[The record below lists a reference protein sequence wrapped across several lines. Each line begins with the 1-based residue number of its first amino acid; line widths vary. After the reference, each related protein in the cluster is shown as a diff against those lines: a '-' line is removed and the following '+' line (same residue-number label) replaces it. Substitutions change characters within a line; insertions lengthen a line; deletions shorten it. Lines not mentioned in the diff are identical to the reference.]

1 MAEMFTVDR
10 PKESTHKRIAD
21 ALEVI
26 ALNTGED
33 SSEITDWSSLKRIVR
48 GGFVKKVLQ
57 VGDKL
62 RATKETSLSVTVTG
76 GISAATVN
84 EDTFIAKTGHTG
96 TAAYEFTFDG
106 AAWHLHGEEVELA
119 AYGITA
125 TGTPHAEDTIV
136 VHEVAS
142 DIIFDVVAIDYDVPV
157 NEDLEH
163 SITLLTQDCM
173 HYSAIPYCASQAL
186 FAVAA
191 DQFADGMPAGT
202 YTVNS
207 DHAAYNESTT
217 EDGPVHFT
225 TTLPVPVGGKIRHSS
240 IGQYRGSGYAR
251 SYVLAGTF
259 TTYDAEGTIIES
271 GIATVDGEE
280 GTVLGTTTAQTP
292 SYKVGAHMNYSQR
305 NIYGSNNFQHSAQ
318 QKWRDSDAAGAA
330 SGQIAS
336 WWYPSDEW
344 DMPVKSTMPGFLHGF
359 DPEFIACIA
368 QVRKRT
374 LLHKADRTG
383 AAAYVDT
390 IMRTWAPSMTEM
402 GFGAN
407 DGTYETPA
415 NADGTLATQAAFD
428 MFVGAENVDR
438 IKSYGG
444 SARYWWLRSP
454 YPWNANGVRYV
465 APAGALSN
473 GSDAYYTNGGVAGL
487 VIA

>member
-1 MAEMFTVDR
+1 MAGETKKVVNIKQLDDI
-10 PKESTHKRIAD
+10 KD
-21 ALEVI
+21 VLEVI

-33 SSEITDWSSLKRIVR
+33 SSEITDWSALKRFIR
-48 GGFVKKVLQ
+48 GGFIKKVLQ

-62 RATKETSLSVTVTG
+62 KATKETSLSVTVTG

-84 EDTFIAKTGHTG
+84 EDTFIAATGHTG

-106 AAWHLHGEEVELA
+106 AAWRLHGEEVELA

-142 DIIFDVVAIDYDVPV
+142 DIIFDVVAIDYDVPA
-157 NEDLEH
+157 NADLEH

-173 HYSAIPYCASQAL
+173 HYSAIPYNERQAL
-186 FAVAA
+186 YAVSA
-191 DQFADGMPAGT
+191 DVFPNGMPAGT
-202 YTVNS
+202 YTVNC
-207 DHAAYNESTT
+207 DHACYGGTT
-217 EDGPVHFT
+217 AEDGPINFT
-225 TTLPVPVGGKIRHSS
+225 TTQAIPVGGKIRHTQIGYYRSS
-240 IGQYRGSGYAR
+240 YSRAT
-251 SYVLAGTF
+251 VLTGTF
-259 TTYDAEGTIIES
+259 TTYDQNGTVIES
-271 GIATVDGEE
+271 GLASVDGEA
-280 GTVLGTTTAQTP
+280 GTVLGTTTANSPT
-292 SYKVGAHMNYSQR
+292 YKVGDHMNYSQR
-305 NIYGSNNFQHSAQ
+305 QAYGSNNPFHSAQ

-336 WWYPSDEW
+336 WWYPSNEW

-359 DPEFIACIA
+359 DPEFVACIA

-374 LLHKADRTG
+374 YLYPIDRPDAT
-383 AAAYVDT
+383 AYSDAVWK
-390 IMRTWAPSMTEM
+390 TWAPSMTEM
-402 GFGAN
+402 GFGNN
-407 DGTYETPA
+407 DGVCETSVKS
-415 NADGTLATQAAFD
+415 DGTLATQAAFD

-454 YPWNANGVRYV
+454 GPWHADGVRDV
-465 APAGALSN
+465 SPAGALSN
-473 GSDAYYTNGGVAGL
+473 GGGAYYTVGGVAGL

>member
-1 MAEMFTVDR
+1 MPNTFVVDR

-33 SSEITDWSSLKRIVR
+33 SSEIADWSTLKRVIR
-48 GGFVKKVLQ
+48 GGFIRKVLQ

-76 GISAATVN
+76 GVSAATVD
-84 EDTFIAKTGHTG
+84 EGTFITATGHTG
-96 TAAYEFTFDG
+96 TAAYEFMYDG
-106 AAWHLHGEEVELA
+106 SAWHLHGEEVELA
-119 AYGITA
+119 AYGIVA
-125 TGTPHAEDTIV
+125 SGTPQADDTIV

-163 SITLLTQDCM
+163 SVTLLTQDVM
-173 HYSAIPYCASQAL
+173 HYSAIPYCAAQAL
-186 FAVAA
+186 YAVNAEVFAS
-191 DQFADGMPAGT
+191 GMPAGT
-202 YTVNS
+202 YTINC
-207 DHAAYNESTT
+207 DHASYAENTA

-225 TTLPVPVGGKIRHSS
+225 TTQPVPVGGKIRHSS
-240 IGQYRGSGYAR
+240 IGQYRGNGYGR

-259 TTYDAEGTIIES
+259 TTYDASGTIIEQ
-271 GIATVDGEE
+271 GLTTEDGES

-292 SYKVGAHMNYSQR
+292 SYKVGDHMNYSQR
-305 NIYGSNNFQHSAQ
+305 NIYGSNNPLHSAQ

-336 WWYPSDEW
+336 WWYPSDEF
-344 DMPVKSTMPGFLHGF
+344 DMPVKSTLPGFLHGF
-359 DPEFIACIA
+359 DPEFIACLA
-368 QVRKRT
+368 QTRKRT

-383 AAAYVDT
+383 ATAYIDA

-407 DGTYETPA
+407 DGTYETAA
-415 NADGTLATQAAFD
+415 NADGTLATQAALD
-428 MFVGAENVDR
+428 LFVDATNEDR

-454 YPWNANGVRYV
+454 YPWYAYDVRHVSPTGTLNDSGASNAG
-465 APAGALSN
+465 
-473 GSDAYYTNGGVAGL
+473 GGVAGL

>member
-1 MAEMFTVDR
+1 MPNTFVVDR

-33 SSEITDWSSLKRIVR
+33 SSEIADWSSLKRVIR
-48 GGFVKKVLQ
+48 GGFIRKVLQ

-76 GISAATVN
+76 GISAATVD
-84 EDTFIAKTGHTG
+84 EDTFIAATGHTG
-96 TAAYEFTFDG
+96 TAAYEFIHDG
-106 AAWHLHGEEVELA
+106 SAWHLHGEEVELA
-119 AYGITA
+119 AYGIVA
-125 TGTPHAEDTIV
+125 SGTPHADDTIV

-142 DIIFDVVAIDYDVPV
+142 DIIFDVVAIDYDVPA
-157 NEDLEH
+157 NADLEH
-163 SITLLTQDCM
+163 SVTLLTQDVM

-186 FAVAA
+186 YAVNAEVFAS
-191 DQFADGMPAGT
+191 GMPAGT
-202 YTVNS
+202 YTINC
-207 DHAAYNESTT
+207 DHAAYNEGTA
-217 EDGPVHFT
+217 EDGPVHFAIT
-225 TTLPVPVGGKIRHSS
+225 QPVPVGGKIRHSS
-240 IGQYRGSGYAR
+240 IGQYRSSYDR

-259 TTYDAEGTIIES
+259 TTYDANGTIIES
-271 GIATVDGEE
+271 GIATVDGES

-292 SYKVGAHMNYSQR
+292 SYKVGDHMNYSQR
-305 NIYGSNNFQHSAQ
+305 QFYGSNNPFHSAQ

-336 WWYPSDEW
+336 WWYPSDEF
-344 DMPVKSTMPGFLHGF
+344 DMPVKSTLPGFLHGF
-359 DPEFIACIA
+359 DPEFIACLA

-383 AAAYVDT
+383 ALAYIDVV
-390 IMRTWAPSMTEM
+390 MRTWAPSMTEM

-407 DGTYETPA
+407 DGTYETAA

-428 MFVGAENVDR
+428 LFVDAANDDR

-444 SARYWWLRSP
+444 AARYWWLRSP
-454 YPWNANGVRYV
+454 SPWNANDVRSV
-465 APAGALSN
+465 APSGSLSSSSASN
-473 GSDAYYTNGGVAGL
+473 ASGGVAGL

>member
-1 MAEMFTVDR
+1 MANTFIVDR
-10 PKESTHKRIAD
+10 PKESTHARIAD

-48 GGFVKKVLQ
+48 GGFIRKALQ

-96 TAAYEFTFDG
+96 TAAYEFTYDG

-125 TGTPHAEDTIV
+125 TGTPHADDAIV

-142 DIIFDVVAIDYDVPV
+142 DIIFDVVAIDYDVPA
-157 NEDLEH
+157 NENLEH
-163 SITLLTQDCM
+163 SITLLTQDVM
-173 HYSAIPYCASQAL
+173 HYSAIPYCAPQAL

-207 DHAAYNESTT
+207 DHAAYDESTS

-225 TTLPVPVGGKIRHSS
+225 TTLPVPVGGKIKHSA
-240 IGQYRGSGYAR
+240 IGAWRANGYAR

-271 GIATVDGEE
+271 GLATVDGEA

-305 NIYGSNNFQHSAQ
+305 NAYGSNNFEHSAQ
-318 QKWRDSDAAGAA
+318 QKWRDSAAAGAA

-359 DPEFIACIA
+359 DPEFIACLA

-390 IMRTWAPSMTEM
+390 VMRTWAPSMTEM

-407 DGTYETPA
+407 DGTYETAA

-428 MFVGAENVDR
+428 LFVGAENADR

-454 YPWNANGVRYV
+454 SPWGAGNVRYV
-465 APAGALSN
+465 TPAGALS
-473 GSDAYYTNGGVAGL
+473 SSYAYNADGGVAGL

>member
-10 PKESTHKRIAD
+10 PKESTHARIAD

-33 SSEITDWSSLKRIVR
+33 SSEITDWSSLKRIIR
-48 GGFVKKVLQ
+48 GGFIRKALQ

-96 TAAYEFTFDG
+96 TAAYEFTYDG

-173 HYSAIPYCASQAL
+173 LYSAIPYCERQAL
-186 FAVAA
+186 YAVAA
-191 DQFADGMPAGT
+191 DVFPDGMPAGT
-202 YTVNS
+202 YTINS
-207 DHAAYNESTT
+207 DHAAYNESTS
-217 EDGPVHFT
+217 EDGPISFT
-225 TTLPVPVGGKIRHSS
+225 TIMPVPVGGKIRHTGIGYYSS
-240 IGQYRGSGYAR
+240 NGYSR
-251 SYVLAGTF
+251 ERVLAGTF
-259 TTYDAEGTIIES
+259 VTYDASGTIIEQ
-271 GIATVDGEE
+271 GIASVDGEA

-305 NIYGSNNFQHSAQ
+305 NAYGSNNFQHSAQ

-330 SGQIAS
+330 SGQVAS

-344 DMPVKSTMPGFLHGF
+344 DMPVKSTLPGFLHGF
-359 DPEFIACIA
+359 DPEFVACLA
-368 QVRKRT
+368 AVRKRT
-374 LLHKADRTG
+374 LLHKADRSG
-383 AAAYVDT
+383 AVAYVDT
-390 IMRTWAPSMTEM
+390 EMKTWAPSMTEM

-454 YPWNANGVRYV
+454 YPWYADHVRYV
-465 APAGALSN
+465 TPAGALYDYS
-473 GSDAYYTNGGVAGL
+473 AYNANGGVAGL

>member
-1 MAEMFTVDR
+1 MAGETKKVVSIKQLDDI
-10 PKESTHKRIAD
+10 KD
-21 ALEVI
+21 VLEVI

-33 SSEITDWSSLKRIVR
+33 ASEITDWSSLRRIIR
-48 GGFVKKVLQ
+48 GGFIKKVLQ
-57 VGDKL
+57 AGDKL
-62 RATKETSLSVTVTG
+62 RASKETSLSVTVTG
-76 GISAATVN
+76 GISAATVD
-84 EDTFIAKTGHTG
+84 EDTFVAKTGHTG

-125 TGTPHAEDTIV
+125 TGTPHAEDAIV

-142 DIIFDVVAIDYDVPV
+142 DIIFDVVAIDYDVPA

-173 HYSAIPYCASQAL
+173 HYSAIPYCERQAL
-186 FAVAA
+186 YAVAA
-191 DQFADGMPAGT
+191 DIFPDGMPAGT
-202 YTVNS
+202 YTINS
-207 DHAAYNESTT
+207 DHAAYNESTS
-217 EDGPVHFT
+217 EDGPISFT
-225 TTLPVPVGGKIRHSS
+225 TTEPVPVGGKIRHTGIGYYSS
-240 IGQYRGSGYAR
+240 NGYSR
-251 SYVLAGTF
+251 ERVLAGTF
-259 TTYDAEGTIIES
+259 ITYDASGTIIEQ
-271 GIATVDGEE
+271 GIACVDGES

-305 NIYGSNNFQHSAQ
+305 NAYGSNNFEHSAQ
-318 QKWRDSDAAGAA
+318 QKWRDSAAAGAA

-359 DPEFIACIA
+359 DPEFITCLA

-390 IMRTWAPSMTEM
+390 VMRTWAPSMTEM

-407 DGTYETPA
+407 DGTYETAA

-428 MFVGAENVDR
+428 LFVGAENADR

-454 YPWNANGVRYV
+454 YPRYASDVRHV
-465 APAGALSN
+465 TPAGALYVDY
-473 GSDAYYTNGGVAGL
+473 GAYYTYGGVAGL

>member
-26 ALNTGED
+26 ALNTGEE

-84 EDTFIAKTGHTG
+84 EDIFIAKTGHTG

-119 AYGITA
+119 AYGIAA

-136 VHEVAS
+136 VHEAAS
-142 DIIFDVVAIDYDVPV
+142 DIIFDVVAIDYDVPA

-173 HYSAIPYCASQAL
+173 HYSAIPYCERQAL
-186 FAVAA
+186 YAVAA
-191 DQFADGMPAGT
+191 DVFPDGMPAGT
-202 YTVNS
+202 YTINC
-207 DHAAYNESTT
+207 DHAAYNESTS
-217 EDGPVHFT
+217 EDGPISFT
-225 TTLPVPVGGKIRHSS
+225 TTMPVPVGGKIRHTGIGYYSS
-240 IGQYRGSGYAR
+240 NGYSR
-251 SYVLAGTF
+251 ERVLAGTF
-259 TTYDAEGTIIES
+259 VTYDASGTTIEQ
-271 GIATVDGEE
+271 GIASVDGEA
-280 GTVLGTTTAQTP
+280 GTVLGTTTANSPT
-292 SYKVGAHMNYSQR
+292 YKVGDHMNYSQR
-305 NIYGSNNFQHSAQ
+305 QAYGSNNPFHSAQ
-318 QKWRDSDAAGAA
+318 QKWRDSAAAGAA

-359 DPEFIACIA
+359 DPEFVACIA

-374 LLHKADRTG
+374 YLYPIDRPDTT
-383 AAAYVDT
+383 AYSDAVWK
-390 IMRTWAPSMTEM
+390 TWAPSMTEM
-402 GFGAN
+402 GFGNN
-407 DGTYETPA
+407 DGVCETSVKS
-415 NADGTLATQAAFD
+415 DGTLATQAAFD

-438 IKSYGG
+438 VKSYGG

-454 YPWNANGVRYV
+454 YPWLANDVRFVSPAGVLHYDDANGAR
-465 APAGALSN
+465 
-473 GSDAYYTNGGVAGL
+473 GGVAGL

>member
-1 MAEMFTVDR
+1 MAGETKKVVSIKQLDDI
-10 PKESTHKRIAD
+10 KD
-21 ALEVI
+21 VLEVI

-33 SSEITDWSSLKRIVR
+33 ASEITDWSSLRRIIR
-48 GGFVKKVLQ
+48 GGFIKKVLQ
-57 VGDKL
+57 AGDKL
-62 RATKETSLSVTVTG
+62 RASKETSLSVTVTG
-76 GISAATVN
+76 GISAATVD
-84 EDTFIAKTGHTG
+84 EDTFVAKTGHTG

-106 AAWHLHGEEVELA
+106 AAWRLHGEEVELA

-142 DIIFDVVAIDYDVPV
+142 DIIFDVVAIDYDVPA

-163 SITLLTQDCM
+163 SITLLTQDVM
-173 HYSAIPYCASQAL
+173 HYSAIPYCAPQAL

-191 DQFADGMPAGT
+191 DQFADGMPADT
-202 YTVNS
+202 YTVNC
-207 DHAAYNESTT
+207 DHACYAETT
-217 EDGPVHFT
+217 AEDGPVHFT

-271 GIATVDGEE
+271 GLATVDGEE

-359 DPEFIACIA
+359 DPEFIACLA
-368 QVRKRT
+368 QTRKRT

-383 AAAYVDT
+383 DAAYVDT
-390 IMRTWAPSMTEM
+390 VMRTWAPSMTEM

-407 DGTYETPA
+407 DGTYETAA

-428 MFVGAENVDR
+428 LFVGAENADR

-454 YPWNANGVRYV
+454 YPWYADFVRIV
-465 APAGALSN
+465 TPAGALNYSYAS
-473 GSDAYYTNGGVAGL
+473 GTDGGVAGL

>member
-142 DIIFDVVAIDYDVPV
+142 DIIFDVVAIDYDVPA

-173 HYSAIPYCASQAL
+173 HYSAIPYCERQAL
-186 FAVAA
+186 YAVAA
-191 DQFADGMPAGT
+191 DVFPDGMPAGT
-202 YTVNS
+202 YTINS
-207 DHAAYNESTT
+207 DHAAYNESTS
-217 EDGPVHFT
+217 EDGPISFT
-225 TTLPVPVGGKIRHSS
+225 TTMPVPVGGKIRHTGIGYYSS
-240 IGQYRGSGYAR
+240 NGYSR
-251 SYVLAGTF
+251 ERVLAGTF
-259 TTYDAEGTIIES
+259 VTYDASGTIIEQ
-271 GIATVDGEE
+271 GIASVDGEA

-292 SYKVGAHMNYSQR
+292 SYKVGVHMNYSQR
-305 NIYGSNNFQHSAQ
+305 NAYGSNNFQHSAQ

-359 DPEFIACIA
+359 DPEFVACLA
-368 QVRKRT
+368 AVRKRT
-374 LLHKADRTG
+374 LLHKADRSG

-390 IMRTWAPSMTEM
+390 EMKTWAPSMTEM

-454 YPWNANGVRYV
+454 YPWVADGVRHV
-465 APAGALSN
+465 TPAGALYLGN
-473 GSDAYYTNGGVAGL
+473 AYSADGGVAGL